1 MKWAGGDAV
10 ESMGGVTDYHAKYL
24 AHELTRRCAE
34 DRRAS
39 LKAELDELDATI
51 KETKKA
57 ARLAPNLPE
66 KLERQ
71 RALRQL
77 EKKRTE
83 AWKTFDDAARE
94 IDKQKDVL
102 LDEISRRLEQTLEQE
117 PLFSLR
123 WTLS

>member
-1 MKWAGGDAV
+1 
-10 ESMGGVTDYHAKYL
+10 MGGVTDYHAKYL

-83 AWKTFDDAARE
+83 AWKIFDDAARE